1 MFSQKPCLL
10 LVAENV
16 YLDAIHGPDKGQLNE
31 MHITY
36 STQLIIHISQKTCLL
51 LVAGIVYLDAIHG
64 PDKGQSNEM
73 HITYNTQLIIHEF
86 PENL

>member
-1 MFSQKPCLL
+1 M
-10 LVAENV
+10 AENV
-16 YLDAIHGPDKGQLNE
+16 YLDAIHGPDKGQSNE

-36 STQLIIHISQKTCLL
+36 GTQLIIHISQKTCLL